1 MRTVLVV
8 QGDDETIELLRSYL
22 EGALYKV
29 VMASDGEEAFSLF
42 QQHQIDLAIIDI
54 TLPKIDGYELT
65 RLIRQDSQIPI
76 IMLAAKTTD
85 MDRILGLNIGA
96 DDFIT
101 KPFNSLEVLARI
113 NSQLRRYYE
122 FNSLAKSKNQFI
134 KIGELELDEEH
145 VELTKNG
152 KHIKLTAT
160 EFKILHILMS
170 SPGRIY
176 TKTQLYEKIN
186 GRYLEGDETTIM
198 VHISNIRD
206 KIEDDSKY
214 PKYIK
219 TLRGVGYKIEK
230 PQYLV

>member
-85 MDRILGLNIGA
+85 MDRIL
-96 DDFIT
+96 
-101 KPFNSLEVLARI
+101 E
-113 NSQLRRYYE
+113 QM
-122 FNSLAKSKNQFI
+122 
-134 KIGELELDEEH
+134 
-145 VELTKNG
+145 
-152 KHIKLTAT
+152 
-160 EFKILHILMS
+160 ILSRNRLILW
-170 SPGRIY
+170 RF
-176 TKTQLYEKIN
+176 
-186 GRYLEGDETTIM
+186 
-198 VHISNIRD
+198 
-206 KIEDDSKY
+206 
-214 PKYIK
+214 
-219 TLRGVGYKIEK
+219 
-230 PQYLV
+230 

>member
-54 TLPKIDGYELT
+54 TLP
-65 RLIRQDSQIPI
+65 IPI

-122 FNSLAKSKNQFI
+122 FNSLAKPKNQFI

>member
-122 FNSLAKSKNQFI
+122 FNSLAKPKNQFI

-160 EFKILHILMS
+160 E
-170 SPGRIY
+170 PGRIY